1 MKIIFYF
8 SQNKIRKL
16 ILVFSLI
23 IKISFSSKFEP
34 IPKGN
39 GILNMKY
46 NHKSADNLYFI
57 FEHFRHGARSTCE
70 GKFINNTDILGGKW
84 QYVGGLTKLGKK
96 QQYNIGQKNKLRY
109 KKFINYKYDP
119 REIKIYSTN
128 YTRTINSAQNQLLGL
143 FNNHINYDNISN
155 KDIIGEAQLDIN
167 LNNIIPPIY
176 LFQYKK
182 EGNKRIFQIFLREKF
197 TCPLFKKN
205 IDENRKKI
213 YYFEK
218 LKNIRNTFNKK
229 YYNIILNE
237 YNIDNTKSHIGMYHF
252 CDAYISN
259 YYDENNKLKLN
270 EIEKR
275 NNNFNLKDILNTCY
289 DYYKE
294 YFFVIEGEKYAKING
309 ILSMSRSFQEI
320 IDIMKDRINK
330 GNQKYINYTS
340 PKFLLYSGHDDTL
353 SQMQMFLKKCF
364 NIEYEWTPFA
374 SSQLFELRKY
384 GNIFYVEIYYN
395 DRLKLNITFKEFD
408 DKIKKNIMNEK
419 DIYNKCYGF
428 KNSSYFLISIWL
440 IIISIL
446 LFITF
451 FSIKIY
457 IYFEELEKNSE
468 TKNISIM

>member
-1 MKIIFYF
+1 MTIIFYF
-8 SQNKIRKL
+8 SINKIRKL

-39 GILNMKY
+39 GILNMIY
-46 NHKSADNLYFI
+46 NHKSTDNLYFI

-84 QYVGGLTKLGKK
+84 QDSGGLTKLGKK
-96 QQYNIGQKNKLRY
+96 QQYSIGQKNKLRY
-109 KKFINYKYDP
+109 QKFINNKYDP

-128 YTRTINSAQNQLLGL
+128 YTRTINSAQNQILGL
-143 FNNHINYDNISN
+143 FNNLINYGNISN
-155 KDIIGEAQLDIN
+155 KDIIGEEKLDIS
-167 LNNIIPPIY
+167 LNNIIPPIN
-176 LFQYKK
+176 LFQFKN
-182 EGNKRIFQIFLREKF
+182 ERNKGIFQIFLREKF

-205 IDENRKKI
+205 IDENKKKI

-218 LKNIRNTFNKK
+218 LKNIRNNFNKK
-229 YYNIILNE
+229 YYNLILNE
-237 YNIDNTKSHIGMYHF
+237 FNIDNTKSHIGLYNF

-259 YYDENNKLKLN
+259 YYDKNNKLKLD

-275 NNNFNLKDILNTCY
+275 NNSFNLKDILNTCY

-294 YFFVIEGEKYAKING
+294 YFLIIEGEKYAKING
-309 ILSMSRSFQEI
+309 ILSMSNSFQEI
-320 IDIMKDRINK
+320 INIMKNRINK
-330 GNQKYINYTS
+330 GNQKYIDYNS

-353 SQMQMFLKKCF
+353 SQMQIFLKRCF

-374 SSQLFELRKY
+374 STQLFELRKY

-395 DRLKLNITFKEFD
+395 DRLKLNITFKEFSN
-408 DKIKKNIMNEK
+408 IIYKNIMNEK
-419 DIYNKCYGF
+419 EIYNKCYGF

-440 IIISIL
+440 IIINIL
-446 LFITF
+446 LIIIYISF
-451 FSIKIY
+451 KIY
-457 IYFEELEKNSE
+457 IYFEELENKSE
-468 TKNISIM
+468 TKIFQ